1 MFCSCY
7 NKKGDCRIA
16 ITFFV
21 AVSLFFFGSA
31 EGDNSNV
38 VVAFCF
44 GLVATK
50 KAMTKLLSPSLRSKP
65 LFCFGCNA
73 EGNNNIVSITF
84 YFGLATS
91 KKVMTELSSL
101 SLL

>member
-1 MFCSCY
+1 
-7 NKKGDCRIA
+7 
-16 ITFFV
+16 
-21 AVSLFFFGSA
+21 
-31 EGDNSNV
+31 
-38 VVAFCF
+38 
-44 GLVATK
+44 
-50 KAMTKLLSPSLRSKP
+50 MTKLLSPSLRSKP